1 MAGTPKFH
9 SDMRMLE
16 KMPED
21 MIWSMIEA
29 GKTYTQICLDMGISR
44 KALERWIDNND
55 PDGDKIARARARA
68 ADELVTETLSI
79 ADTSD
84 PEHSAHTRVRIQ
96 ARQWVAERWNRKAY
110 GTQSGPQITV
120 NIQDMRLA
128 ALRQVEVIEDL
139 STDVVPKLSTNG

>member
-9 SDMRMLE
+9 SDMKMLA
-16 KMPED
+16 KLPDD

-29 GKTYTQICLDMGISR
+29 GKTYTEICFEMGISR
-44 KALERWIDNND
+44 KALERWIDEND

-79 ADTSD
+79 ADRSD

-110 GTQSGPQITV
+110 GTHSGPSITL
-120 NIQDMRLA
+120 NITDLRLN
-128 ALRQVEVIEDL
+128 ALRHAEVIEDL
-139 STDVVPKLSTNG
+139 STGDVPKLSTN

>member
-9 SDMRMLE
+9 SDMKMLA
-16 KMPED
+16 KLPED

-29 GKTYTQICLDMGISR
+29 GKSYTEICLEMGISR
-44 KALERWIDNND
+44 KALERWIDDTD

-84 PEHSAHTRVRIQ
+84 PEHAAHARVRIQ
-96 ARQWVAERWNRKAY
+96 ARQWVAERWNRKVY
-110 GTQSGPQITV
+110 GTQSGPQITL
-120 NIQDMRLA
+120 NIQDLRLN
-128 ALRQVEVIEDL
+128 ALRHAEVVDDL
-139 STDVVPKLSTNG
+139 STDVTPKLSTN